1 MQPTLV
7 TGAHS
12 KMRVAQEEV
21 FGPFL
26 TVIPFKDEKDA
37 IEIANGVQYGLT
49 GYVWTGD
56 MGRAL
61 RVADALEAGM
71 IWLNSENVRHLP
83 TPFGG
88 MKSSGI
94 GRDGGDYSFDFYME
108 TKHVSLA
115 RGTHKIQ
122 KLGICSVI
130 PGERARARVSKDEP
144 SSHMV
149 PGSALARL
157 LTMRINNSESG
168 NSNARSAT
176 HLRPAVQHHSLQP
189 RRARCRRPR
198 QEPRVLRDHRRPAC
212 RGRRRQGGVPARQRG
227 APASFA
233 GVEESPVAACSRLG
247 FKVGN
252 DGDLDKAAAFF
263 SENGIAYAFADQP
276 FQGRTLQFTDPA
288 GFQLELYAT
297 MDKRPHL
304 LRRYDLYKGCHPQR
318 LDHFNVFAAEVQ
330 NTVDFYARLG
340 FRLTEYGEEDGPNG
354 RIAAAWMHR
363 KGNVHDFA
371 ITNGRG
377 PRLHH
382 FAYWTPTAMNILH
395 LCDVMASSGYL
406 KNIERGP
413 GRHGIS
419 NAFFLYVRDPDG
431 HRLELYTSD
440 YFTGDHDHEPLRWSL
455 KDPRRQTLWGAPAPR
470 SWFEEG
476 SPFTGQAVREPAF
489 VADVTIAD

>member
-1 MQPTLV
+1 MPCSTSSDLNKSRAFYENTV
-7 TGAHS
+7 GLHVEDRDDKAVYLRGS
-12 KMRVAQEEV
+12 EE
-21 FGPFL
+21 
-26 TVIPFKDEKDA
+26 
-37 IEIANGVQYGLT
+37 
-49 GYVWTGD
+49 
-56 MGRAL
+56 
-61 RVADALEAGM
+61 
-71 IWLNSENVRHLP
+71 H
-83 TPFGG
+83 
-88 MKSSGI
+88 
-94 GRDGGDYSFDFYME
+94 
-108 TKHVSLA
+108 
-115 RGTHKIQ
+115 
-122 KLGICSVI
+122 
-130 PGERARARVSKDEP
+130 
-144 SSHMV
+144 
-149 PGSALARL
+149 
-157 LTMRINNSESG
+157 
-168 NSNARSAT
+168 
-176 HLRPAVQHHSLQP
+176 QHHSL
-189 RRARCRRPR
+189 
-198 QEPRVLRDHRRPAC
+198 VLRKA
-212 RGRRRQGGVPARQRG
+212 
-227 APASFA
+227 
-233 GVEESPVAACSRLG
+233 PVAACSRLG

-252 DGDLDKAAAFF
+252 DGDLDKAASFF
-263 SENGIAYAFADQP
+263 SENGITYAFAEQP

-288 GFQLELYAT
+288 GFQLELYAS

-318 LDHFNVFAAEVQ
+318 LDHFNVFAPEVQ

-382 FAYWTPTAMNILH
+382 FAYWVPTAMNILH

-455 KDPRRQTLWGAPAPR
+455 KDPRRQTLWGAPGAALLVRGGFALHRPGGAR
-470 SWFEEG
+470 TGLRRRRHDCGLDRAGNHREG
-476 SPFTGQAVREPAF
+476 VMSKLAAICHNSAIRASRHGRRNFASSRRTQGHCRRLDDRLIECARPAIRESDRPQAVDPFRFHA
-489 VADVTIAD
+489 

>member
-122 KLGICSVI
+122 KLGM
-130 PGERARARVSKDEP
+130 P
-144 SSHMV
+144 SSRGASAAASRRMGH
-149 PGSALARL
+149 GTWFETALARL
-157 LTMRINNSESG
+157 RTMTINKSGVEKHMPVPTHVFDPPFNIIRCSHAVLDVVDLNKSRAFYETTVGLHVEDRDDKAVYLRGSEE
-168 NSNARSAT
+168 
-176 HLRPAVQHHSLQP
+176 HQHHSL
-189 RRARCRRPR
+189 
-198 QEPRVLRDHRRPAC
+198 VLRKA
-212 RGRRRQGGVPARQRG
+212 
-227 APASFA
+227 
-233 GVEESPVAACSRLG
+233 PVAACSRLG

-252 DGDLDKAAAFF
+252 DGDLDKAASFF
-263 SENGIAYAFADQP
+263 SENGIAYAFTDQP
-276 FQGRTLQFTDPA
+276 FQGRTLQFTDPV

-297 MDKRPHL
+297 MEKRPHL

-318 LDHFNVFAAEVQ
+318 LDHFNVFSPEVQ

-382 FAYWTPTAMNILH
+382 FAYWMPTAMNILH
-395 LCDVMASSGYL
+395 LCDVMASSGFL

-476 SPFTGQAVREPAF
+476 YALRRPGGARTGLCRRRH
-489 VADVTIAD
+489 DCGLG